1 MRRCLSCGLEVEML
15 GWTLCMVLGGVG
27 WWLGA
32 KVGLFTALVVS
43 CVGSAG
49 GLYAGRRIQKNLI
62 G

>member
-1 MRRCLSCGLEVEML
+1 ML
-15 GWTLCMVLGGVG
+15 LGAAG

-43 CVGSAG
+43 CVGSAI
-49 GLYAGRRIQKNLI
+49 GLYAGRRLQRNLL

>member
-1 MRRCLSCGLEVEML
+1 ML
-15 GWTLCMVLGGVG
+15 GWTFCVILGYAG

-43 CVGSAG
+43 CVGSAL
-49 GLYAGRRIQKNLI
+49 GLYAGRKLQRNLL